1 MTIPD
6 FSVLVW
12 IIVSSL
18 FGGALSVSLAAL
30 FALNLRTAWIPML
43 VSYAIGAMLGAV
55 FLEIL
60 PHAFKEASSVESIS
74 ATLLFGL
81 LLFFVLEKLVIWRHC
96 HGDHCEVHAIH
107 TEDNCPQTHTQQATP
122 GSAKYKAVTVHAPSI
137 MHAND

>member
-12 IIVSSL
+12 IIITS
-18 FGGALSVSLAAL
+18 FAGGILSVSLAAI

-60 PHAFKEASSVESIS
+60 PHAFERAASIQSIS
-74 ATLLFGL
+74 ATLLLGL

-96 HGDHCEVHAIH
+96 HGDHCEVHALH
-107 TEDNCPQTHTQQATP
+107 TEANC
-122 GSAKYKAVTVHAPSI
+122 
-137 MHAND
+137 